1 MSSRAQAAV
10 RASRAR
16 ETGELSAAWTVQA
29 LCSVWVHQRGRVNE
43 RIGVIDRALRALA
56 GDRLDRELRAQAQ
69 RAAHMLAGSVGMFG
83 FVDAGTAAGELELEL
98 ARARSEQAPRLTA
111 LLERVRDGVRGPVVL
126 CSEVA
131 GESELDV

>member
-1 MSSRAQAAV
+1 MSPATTSAGMRPATQ
-10 RASRAR
+10 S
-16 ETGELSAAWTVQA
+16 ELEQAAWTVDA
-29 LCSVWVHQRGRVNE
+29 LRSVWEHQHDLVSE

-56 GDRLDRELRAQAQ
+56 SGRLDRELRTQAL
-69 RAAHMLAGSVGMFG
+69 RAAHMLAGSLGMFG

-98 ARARSEQAPRLTA
+98 ARARSEQTPGLTA
-111 LLERVRDGVRGPVVL
+111 LLERVRDDVRGPVVL